1 MIEFVRHH
9 EDLFLWLTIA
19 SVIFLI
25 VSPLI
30 VSWMVIQLPSDYFSY
45 PTRQKYQWDNQ
56 VPIIR
61 WGWIFLKNIFGV
73 MFVIG
78 GIAMLVLPGQ
88 GILTI
93 IVGLFLMDFPYK
105 YKVESW
111 IIKRTVILK
120 TVNRLRVKAKRDT
133 LKI

>member
-19 SVIFLI
+19 SVICLI

-45 PTRQKYQWDNQ
+45 PKRQKYQWVNQ

-61 WGWIFLKNIFGV
+61 GGWIFLKNILGV
-73 MFVIG
+73 VFVIG

-111 IIKRTVILK
+111 IIKRPVILK

>member
-9 EDLFLWLTIA
+9 ENLFLWLTIA
-19 SVIFLI
+19 SVICLI

-45 PTRQKYQWDNQ
+45 PKRQKYQWVNQ

-61 WGWIFLKNIFGV
+61 GGWIFLKNILGV
-73 MFVIG
+73 VFVIG

-111 IIKRTVILK
+111 IIKRPVILK